1 MTVGI
6 TELPPEGMQLPG
18 VALAGDAERGTK
30 TTEGISLLF
39 TTAGITVQGPQPQ
52 IERLLVWTALDSA
65 ACRESVDLPDGRA
78 AVIMELT
85 SGGQAIRFLLPSDA
99 VSPGQAAYLDQ
110 ALPTWLARYK
120 GAVAPVVVATP
131 AAAAPAPAAAA
142 AAPAMAPAA
151 AATEAER
158 TLSPDHRV
166 TLPAPRPTAPSA
178 PAFAGAAAVA
188 AVGVAAGAA
197 AVGVAAGA
205 AAGGIV
211 DRSAPGAG
219 GSTNG
224 SASGL
229 IESPFVPPVTVATP
243 AAPAAP
249 AATGP
254 AVGPTPPA
262 TAWDEPPLGQPA
274 VGAEEVTKTSRFS
287 FARRKPKVVASATD
301 VAMAPPVAPFPEPA
315 PPAVQSPAPFGV
327 QPVTAAAAAAAAAA
341 VASAAAANPAP
352 PLLAH
357 SPAPSVQAPPAP
369 PTPPAPVQ
377 AGPLTPDAYSS
388 TSGPIPPG
396 ATTAPGEVQADGSS
410 DNGLPPQVVLA
421 DKSKRSK
428 RNAQVILVVV
438 LVLVMLAGAGFL
450 VAKGRST
457 TTSSSF
463 PIPDTSKA
471 ADSFLAGSINL
482 GLADLPTGWTQPSPA
497 QVVVRPLV
505 APAVAHADATNA
517 MAACMGTD
525 YAVISGLFDSGSLP
539 GETSR
544 VDSPVFQSA
553 AGSSFEMSS
562 RTAMLASP
570 GQVEAF
576 NALFASPKF
585 VPCLQQFQT
594 TLAAAAVAGSSA
606 QVQPVTLTG
615 PAGVS
620 SYGVVTT
627 YTIPGAGTMV
637 VGSAFLL
644 DGRVVTVINPSTS
657 GAPIDAAVFTAAFNS
672 VAGRVAAASS
682 K

>member
-1 MTVGI
+1 M
-6 TELPPEGMQLPG
+6 
-18 VALAGDAERGTK
+18 D
-30 TTEGISLLF
+30 
-39 TTAGITVQGPQPQ
+39 
-52 IERLLVWTALDSA
+52 
-65 ACRESVDLPDGRA
+65 
-78 AVIMELT
+78 
-85 SGGQAIRFLLPSDA
+85 
-99 VSPGQAAYLDQ
+99 
-110 ALPTWLARYK
+110 
-120 GAVAPVVVATP
+120 
-131 AAAAPAPAAAA
+131 
-142 AAPAMAPAA
+142 
-151 AATEAER
+151 
-158 TLSPDHRV
+158 
-166 TLPAPRPTAPSA
+166 RP
-178 PAFAGAAAVA
+178 
-188 AVGVAAGAA
+188 
-197 AVGVAAGA
+197 
-205 AAGGIV
+205 
-211 DRSAPGAG
+211 APGAG
-219 GSTNG
+219 GSANG

-229 IESPFVPPVTVATP
+229 IESPFVPPTTVAPP

-249 AATGP
+249 AATVAAPAAPAATVAAPATTGP

-262 TAWDEPPLGQPA
+262 TAWDDPPLGQPA
-274 VGAEEVTKTSRFS
+274 VGAEEETKTSRFS
-287 FARRKPKVVASATD
+287 LARRKPKVVATATG

-327 QPVTAAAAAAAAAA
+327 KPVTAAAAAAAAAA
-341 VASAAAANPAP
+341 VATAAAASPAP
-352 PLLAH
+352 PLLAPT
-357 SPAPSVQAPPAP
+357 PAPSMQSPPPPPA
-369 PTPPAPVQ
+369 PPAPVQ
-377 AGPLTPDAYSS
+377 AAPVTPDAYSS

-396 ATTAPGEVQADGSS
+396 ATTAVGEVQPDGSS

-428 RNAQVILVVV
+428 HNAQVVLVVA
-438 LVLVMLAGAGFL
+438 LILVMLAGAGFL

-457 TTSSSF
+457 TTSSSSST
-463 PIPDTSKA
+463 PDTSKA

-482 GLADLPTGWTQPSPA
+482 GLADLPTGWSQPSPA
-497 QVVVRPLV
+497 QAVVRPLV

-539 GETSR
+539 GQTSL
-544 VDSPVFQSA
+544 VQSPVFQSA
-553 AGSSFEMSS
+553 AGSSFEMAS
-562 RTAMLASP
+562 RTAILASP

-576 NALFASPKF
+576 NALFTSPKF

-615 PAGVS
+615 PAGVQ

-657 GAPIDAAVFTAAFNS
+657 GAPIDSAVFTAAFNS